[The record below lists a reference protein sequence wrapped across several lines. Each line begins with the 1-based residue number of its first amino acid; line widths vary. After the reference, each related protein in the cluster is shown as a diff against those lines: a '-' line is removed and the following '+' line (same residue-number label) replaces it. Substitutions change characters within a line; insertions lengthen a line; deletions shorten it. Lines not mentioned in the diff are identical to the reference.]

1 MGGGGP
7 AAAGRMLP
15 DRIFPLLPCCESDD
29 EDELFLCFLSVV
41 VVVVVVVVVPEVVV
55 VVVVPPVGSDE
66 FAVVPDVPLVV
77 VLPLCDSSSVS
88 DDVEVSSV
96 ELSVPSTDTS
106 STCGFTGLGSGGA
119 TMATTGGPRGGTG
132 FAGLAPFHGA
142 DAATAMGEVAF
153 GPPAA
158 TTTVDVFGLSF
169 ESPDEVVPVV
179 PLPEVVVVPVVVP
192 EVVPDVLVVVVVVVA
207 DSSSLDESS
216 SLLLLTSFTSGC
228 FPLEAGVE
236 VGPVAALDATV
247 LGAGGF
253 RGGGC
258 SANELT
264 TTADVLTALGG

>member
-7 AAAGRMLP
+7 AAAGRMPP
-15 DRIFPLLPCCESDD
+15 DAIFPLLPCCESDD
-29 EDELFLCFLSVV
+29 EDELFLCFLSVE
-41 VVVVVVVVVPEVVV
+41 VVVVVVVVPVVV
-55 VVVVPPVGSDE
+55 VLVVVPPVGSDE

-77 VLPLCDSSSVS
+77 VLPLWDSSSES
-88 DDVEVSSV
+88 DDVELSSV
-96 ELSVPSTDTS
+96 ELSFPSTDTS
-106 STCGFTGLGSGGA
+106 STCGFTGLGSGGV

-132 FAGLAPFHGA
+132 FAGLAPFHRA
-142 DAATAMGEVAF
+142 DAAVGDVAF

-158 TTTVDVFGLSF
+158 TTTVDVLGLSF

-192 EVVPDVLVVVVVVVA
+192 EVVPDVLVAVVVVVA

-228 FPLEAGVE
+228 FPLGAVVE
-236 VGPVAALDATV
+236 VGPVATLDAAV
-247 LGAGGF
+247 LGAGGCGF

-258 SANELT
+258 GANELA